1 MSRSQQD
8 LIIRELNGLTER
20 SVSAIGLEVV
30 ANLREDTP
38 RDTGWAR
45 ANWIGSKGR
54 PVDTPAETSG
64 KPTPGDV
71 ASARAASAEGE
82 AQIASY
88 RLTDGLLY
96 ISNNVPYV
104 PQLNAG
110 SSKQAGE
117 AFIERSIERGVGDA
131 LRAMARRSRR

>member
-8 LIIRELNGLTER
+8 LIIRALNGLTER
-20 SVSAIGLEVV
+20 AVSAIGLEVV

-54 PVDTPAETSG
+54 DAQGLDQPEG
-64 KPTPGDV
+64 KPTSANV
-71 ASARAASAEGE
+71 AAARAASAEGE
-82 AQIASY
+82 AAIVSY
-88 RLTDGLLY
+88 NLSDGLLY

-104 PQLNAG
+104 PRLNSG
-110 SSKQAGE
+110 SSSQAGE
-117 AFIERSIERGVGDA
+117 GFIERAIERGVVSTF
-131 LRAMARRSRR
+131 RAMSRRSR